1 MRCGWWCVDTG
12 GMGRY
17 EALKYLLLTLKVRL
31 STWLE
36 FHRHV
41 HFSSRGKDIP
51 DKEKSWCAAHD
62 DSAFCS
68 ITVNYIWQ
76 RTYILYIYICFCMQ
90 WRCFLCFVVSF
101 LESIYR
107 SADISR
113 SEIYRYLGICC
124 PIYADIKTYFTPNN
138 AEKVAQG
145 NVIVKFSVKFTD
157 KL

>member
-1 MRCGWWCVDTG
+1 MVDDVSILGVWVGMKLWNTCCWLWKSGFIHGWSFTD
-12 GMGRY
+12 MFIFLAEGR
-17 EALKYLLLTLKVRL
+17 T
-31 STWLE
+31 S
-36 FHRHV
+36 
-41 HFSSRGKDIP
+41 P
-51 DKEKSWCAAHD
+51 DKEKSWCAAHE

-76 RTYILYIYICFCMQ
+76 RTYILYIYTSFCTQ
-90 WRCFLCFVVSF
+90 CRRLLCFVVSF

-138 AEKVAQG
+138 TEKVAQG